1 MPAYAPRRGARC
13 ECAAVRYRDALV
25 DTQLVVVPLCRL
37 HFRKVLTSSDPVAVV
52 RSSAA
57 LIRTGGRRA
66 QRLGGNVR
74 A

>member
-37 HFRKVLTSSDPVAVV
+37 HFRKMLASPDPVAVV
-52 RSSAA
+52 RSW
-57 LIRTGGRRA
+57 LP
-66 QRLGGNVR
+66 
-74 A
+74 